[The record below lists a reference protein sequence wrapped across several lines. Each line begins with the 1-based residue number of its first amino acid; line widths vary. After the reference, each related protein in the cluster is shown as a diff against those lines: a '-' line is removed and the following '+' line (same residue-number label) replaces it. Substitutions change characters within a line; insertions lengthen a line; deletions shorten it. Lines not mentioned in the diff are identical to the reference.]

1 MYEHEPQ
8 FIVDHCDEKYDV
20 KGYFVVDTL
29 INGIAV
35 AVMIRE
41 STVKV
46 MASSEAESL
55 SPFEVSID

>member
-29 INGIAV
+29 INRI
-35 AVMIRE
+35 
-41 STVKV
+41 
-46 MASSEAESL
+46 AESP
-55 SPFEVSID
+55 SPFEVLSINHVKK